1 MAVLPSSGG
10 PWVGASEEDGD
21 THSKGNPPDLA
32 VKMMEEHG
40 QHGILISGLISWIE
54 VNRHQA
60 AGTIWRQVAETA
72 WEHEEVTEAKKLLVS
87 VLTPDLVELI
97 KKDKAR
103 SLPRQELEVTDKKGR
118 SKISMIS

>member
-10 PWVGASEEDGD
+10 PWVGASNKDGD
-21 THSKGNPPDLA
+21 THGKGNPPDLV

-87 VLTPDLVELI
+87 SR
-97 KKDKAR
+97 KKRTR
-103 SLPRQELEVTDKKGR
+103 SLPQQELEVTGKKGR
-118 SKISMIS
+118 SNISMI